1 MRCSR
6 WLLTVSVKTLSA
18 LSLAMVA
25 NGQVAQRIDFIPA
38 VAATD
43 IDEFQISPDGTQ
55 IAFVGALE
63 GIALNDSGVPQD
75 RAFVAPIGGGAAVEV
90 TPLDAGETDGNI
102 IWTPDGLSVM
112 VRYDKGLGN
121 ANNNIYLLPA
131 DGSRVET
138 QLTFS
143 PTNDFDIQVTP
154 DGSTLIFS
162 DNRADEDA
170 GNGDDLTYSAPIAVP
185 GASTLITPDAI
196 TEIDTGSYAQ
206 LGSNLVWAGN
216 GGDGGAGLLQG
227 NGAAEDRF
235 YSAAIDGSGVPVE
248 IPVNNFPADGDI
260 DAMMITPDGQTIV
273 FVADLTDDNVNEL
286 YTLPIA
292 GGDATKVITGI
303 DPTADVNAV
312 VISPDGQTIAF
323 VGDIISNGIFE
334 AFTVPI
340 TGGFPLR
347 VSEPS
352 DRADFDVIGRTGVM
366 QFSADGES
374 LYYLSDATEN
384 GLTELYVVPV
394 SPVPEPTALVLGA
407 LAALPLLRSR
417 KR

>member
-1 MRCSR
+1 MSCTS
-6 WLLTVSVKTLSA
+6 WLSSVGVKTLAA
-18 LSLAMVA
+18 LSIVVVA
-25 NGQVAQRIDFIPA
+25 NGQTATRIDFTPT
-38 VAATD
+38 VASND
-43 IDEFQISPDGTQ
+43 IDEFEISPDGTQ
-55 IAFVGALE
+55 VAFVGALE
-63 GIALNDSGVPQD
+63 GVALNDGGVAQD

-121 ANNNIYLLPA
+121 ANNNIYHLPA
-131 DGSRVET
+131 DGSKVET

-185 GASTLITPDAI
+185 GASTLITPDTV

-206 LGSNLVWAGN
+206 LGSSLVFSGN

-235 YSAAIDGSGVPVE
+235 YSISIDGTGVPVE

-260 DAMMITPDGQTIV
+260 DNMRITPDGQTIV
-273 FVADLTDDNVNEL
+273 FIGDLTDDNVNEI

-292 GGDATKVITGI
+292 GGDATKVLTGVNPVTDITSL
-303 DPTADVNAV
+303 

-323 VGDIISNGIFE
+323 VGDVISNGINE

-347 VSEPS
+347 ISEPS
-352 DRADFDVIGRTGVM
+352 DRGDFDVIGRPGTM
-366 QFSADGES
+366 EFSADGQS
-374 LYYLSDATEN
+374 LYYLSDGRAN
-384 GLTELYVVPV
+384 GLTELYVTSVV
-394 SPVPEPTALVLGA
+394 PVPEPTALVLGA
-407 LAALPLLRSR
+407 MAGMTLLRSR